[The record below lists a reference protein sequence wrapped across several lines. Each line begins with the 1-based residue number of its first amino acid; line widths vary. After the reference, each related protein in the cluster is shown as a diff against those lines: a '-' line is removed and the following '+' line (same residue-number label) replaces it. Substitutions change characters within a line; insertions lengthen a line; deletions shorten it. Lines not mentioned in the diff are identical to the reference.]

1 MKEEPKITVG
11 IMEVPNEVK
20 GVLEG
25 KFYTESL
32 GPLTGSFTVKI
43 EGGRFRFSDHT
54 HRTRELTSPIRLRP
68 ISKATFTLFSVPIG
82 KGFHWERSV
91 SSQFQGNL
99 ILMGTQGNTIIVINE
114 VPIEDYL
121 LSVIASEM
129 NPSLPMEFLKAQSIV
144 ARSWILCFLERR
156 DKSQTTSKKSER
168 VTEQEVIRWY
178 SQEGHKLYD
187 VCAEDHCQR
196 YQGLPRT
203 DSQRIREA
211 LEETRGEVLFYQGEI
226 CDTRY
231 SKACGGITEN
241 FETAWE
247 DQPVPYLKSISDAP
261 FPFPPLRTEEEARRW
276 ILSAPEAYCHLKD
289 PTGLERILP
298 ELDHQTRDFFRWKVT
313 YLQGEL
319 EEILR
324 EKSGYDFGELK
335 EIIPLERGASG
346 RIKKLKIVGSK
357 FEQVVGKELE
367 IRRWLSRSHL
377 LSSAFTIQRE
387 AEQWIFYGAGWGHGV
402 GLCQIGAAVMSLR
415 GCSTEM
421 ILKHYFQGVEIKK
434 IY

>member
-1 MKEEPKITVG
+1 MKEEPNITVG

-25 KFYTESL
+25 EFYTESL
-32 GPLTGSFTVKI
+32 GPITGPFTAKI
-43 EGGRFRFSDHT
+43 EGGRFRFSDHSR
-54 HRTRELTSPIRLRP
+54 RTRDLSSPIRLRP

-91 SSQFQGNL
+91 SSQFQGSL
-99 ILMGTQGNTIIVINE
+99 ILMGSQGNTIIVINE

-121 LSVIASEM
+121 SSVVASEM

-144 ARSWILCFLERR
+144 ARSWILSFLERK
-156 DKSQTTSKKSER
+156 DKTQSISKKSER
-168 VTEQEVIRWY
+168 AMGQEVIRWY
-178 SQEGHKLYD
+178 SQEGHDLYD

-196 YQGLPRT
+196 YHGLPRT
-203 DSQRIREA
+203 ESRRMREA
-211 LEETRGEVLFYQGEI
+211 VEETRGEVLFYQGQI
-226 CDTRY
+226 CDARY
-231 SKACGGITEN
+231 SKSCGGITEN

-247 DQPVPYLKSISDAP
+247 DQPIPYLQSISDAP
-261 FPFPPLRTEEEARRW
+261 FSFPTLRTEEEARRW
-276 ILSAPEAYCHLKD
+276 ILSEPEAYCHLKD
-289 PTGLERILP
+289 PMMLERILP
-298 ELDHQTRDFFRWKVT
+298 ELDHQTKDFFRWKVA

-335 EIIPLERGASG
+335 EIIPLERGPSG
-346 RIKKLKIVGSK
+346 RIKRLKIVGSK
-357 FEQVVGKELE
+357 FDQVVGKELE

-387 AEQWIFYGAGWGHGV
+387 GPRWIFHGAGWGHGV
-402 GLCQIGAAVMSLR
+402 GLCQIGGAMMSLR
-415 GCSTEM
+415 GCSAEM